1 MLMIVFLFTDNYNS
15 NQEINQQVCTKN
27 HLCKGALYM
36 GNETLFRDKPV
47 WKAIFSLAIPSVL
60 TILIMVIYNMADMFF
75 IAMLGEDAQV
85 AAVAVV
91 GPVFN
96 LATAVATMLGAGG
109 CAVIANFLGAG
120 KREDARTVCSLCVW
134 CAILFGAI
142 FTASMLIAT
151 DPILHYLGATEDMSG
166 FAGTYL
172 RVLAVGSPVMLF
184 SVTMGSVV
192 RAEGL
197 ILPGMLSNIVGTVT
211 NIILD
216 PILILWLNMGVTGA
230 ATATVIG
237 NLLASA
243 MLVFFTRKKSNIL
256 TFSPKPALRRP
267 TLLFHTAA
275 VGLPNGISSIL
286 SGFASTF
293 SNQILSAYG
302 SGVIAAMAAA
312 GRATMVITM
321 IQMGICMGVSPL
333 LAYNYGAKN
342 IPRLKEILRKT
353 SLLTFCFGLAATVG
367 CFAGRDMLI
376 GLFLKDSAN
385 AAIGKQM
392 MFWLLIA
399 SPFLGFY
406 YLSSNFLQAAGNA
419 FLATVISVL
428 RQGALLIPCLYGM
441 HALMGLTGVAAA
453 HTVSDVISVIAALSC
468 LLLQYRKI
476 NHRQPKTSF

>member
-1 MLMIVFLFTDNYNS
+1 
-15 NQEINQQVCTKN
+15 
-27 HLCKGALYM
+27 M

-47 WKAIFSLAIPSVL
+47 WKAIFSLAIPSIL

-75 IAMLGEDAQV
+75 IAMLGNDAQV
-85 AAVAVV
+85 AAIAVV

-120 KREDARTVCSLCVW
+120 KREDARTVSSLCVW
-134 CAILFGAI
+134 GAMIFGGI
-142 FTASMLIAT
+142 FTATMLIAT
-151 DPILHYLGATEDMSG
+151 EPILYFLGATEDMSG
-166 FAGTYL
+166 FASTYL
-172 RVLAVGSPVMLF
+172 RVLAIGSPVMLF

-197 ILPGMLSNIVGTVT
+197 ILPGMLSNMAGTVA

-216 PILILWLNMGVTGA
+216 PVFILWFHMGVTGA
-230 ATATVIG
+230 AIATIIG
-237 NLLASA
+237 NLLAST
-243 MLVFFTRKKSNIL
+243 MLILFTRRKSAIL
-256 TFSPKPALRRP
+256 TFSPKPGLRRP
-267 TLLFHTAA
+267 GLLLHTAA
-275 VGLPNGISSIL
+275 VGLPNGISSVL

-293 SNQILSAYG
+293 SNQLLSAYG

-321 IQMGICMGVSPL
+321 IQMGICIGVSPL

-342 IPRLKEILRKT
+342 IPRLKEILTKT
-353 SLLTFCFGLAATVG
+353 SALTFCFGLLATAG
-367 CFAGRDMLI
+367 CFAGQDVLI
-376 GLFLKDSAN
+376 GLFLKDTAN
-385 AAIGKQM
+385 AQIGKQM
-392 MFWLLIA
+392 MSWLLIA

-419 FLATVISVL
+419 LLATVISVL

-441 HALMGLTGVAAA
+441 HALMGLTGIAAA
-453 HTVSDVISVIAALSC
+453 HTVSDVISIIIALIFLLS
-468 LLLQYRKI
+468 QYRKL
-476 NHRQPKTSF
+476 NEP

>member
-1 MLMIVFLFTDNYNS
+1 
-15 NQEINQQVCTKN
+15 
-27 HLCKGALYM
+27 M

-47 WKAIFSLAIPSVL
+47 WKAIFSLAIPAVL

-75 IAMLGEDAQV
+75 IAMLGDDTQV
-85 AAVAVV
+85 AAIAVV
-91 GPVFN
+91 GPVFS

-120 KREDARTVCSLCVW
+120 KREDAKTVSSLCVW
-134 CAILFGAI
+134 GAIIFGAI
-142 FTASMLIAT
+142 FAASMLIAT
-151 DPILHYLGATEDMSG
+151 DPILHYLGATEDILG
-166 FAGTYL
+166 FAGTYM

-197 ILPGMLSNIVGTVT
+197 ILPGMLSNMAGTVT

-216 PILILWLNMGVTGA
+216 PILILWLNLGVAGA
-230 ATATVIG
+230 AIATVIG

-243 MLVFFTRKKSNIL
+243 MLIFFTRKKSSIL

-267 TLLFHTAA
+267 ALLFHAAA
-275 VGLPNGISSIL
+275 VGLPNGISSVL

-293 SNQILSAYG
+293 SNQILSVYG
-302 SGVIAAMAAA
+302 SRVIAAMAAA

-342 IPRLKEILRKT
+342 IPRLKEILMKT
-353 SLLTFCFGLAATVG
+353 SILTFCFGLVATVG
-367 CFAGRDMLI
+367 CFAGREMLI
-376 GLFLKDSAN
+376 GLFLKDTAN
-385 AAIGKQM
+385 AEIGKQM

-406 YLSSNFLQAAGNA
+406 YLSTNFLQAAGNA
-419 FLATVISVL
+419 FLATIISVL

-453 HTVSDVISVIAALSC
+453 HTASDSISVITALLC
-468 LLLQYRKI
+468 LLSQYHKI
-476 NHRQPKTSF
+476 SNGQTLKTSS